1 MRSFWEATGSNPDFF
16 GLTHVTFKEHN
27 IFLKHIKHSF
37 WKTWQ
42 TLIHCHE
49 PQSNCKTLNLGL
61 FSPVLPFFPP
71 NVVEQCFFFIS
82 WSVCPMLRPIF
93 GRKEGK
99 SSTDYSTRADQW
111 YHWPKLYRF
120 VTPRRLCRINDH
132 DDAQIT
138 IHWVYLHQFLSLHD
152 LCVVAGMI
160 RGRFVL

>member
-37 WKTWQ
+37 WKTCRQ

-71 NVVEQCFFFIS
+71 NVVEQCFFSSHDQF
-82 WSVCPMLRPIF
+82 VQCCGQHL
-93 GRKEGK
+93 EGK
-99 SSTDYSTRADQW
+99 KEKVRPTLARV
-111 YHWPKLYRF
+111 P
-120 VTPRRLCRINDH
+120 INDIIDPSCIDSSH
-132 DDAQIT
+132 LAG
-138 IHWVYLHQFLSLHD
+138 
-152 LCVVAGMI
+152 CVV
-160 RGRFVL
+160 